1 MRAALVFSAEMAA
14 YDFGTGHPLRPE
26 RVTRSVALM
35 RAYGL
40 TDGMLEPVRP
50 DAASDGDLE
59 RVHTSAY
66 IAAVT
71 AASRGDAPAA
81 GFGIGPGDNPAF
93 PGMHEAAALI
103 AGGGVLAMDLVHR
116 TEYRRA
122 FSVAGGL
129 HHALADR
136 AAGFCVYNDVAVAI
150 AAAIARDP
158 ALRVA
163 YVDIDAHHGDG
174 VQWAFYDEPRVL
186 TVSVH
191 QSGERLFPGTGFSN
205 ERGYAAGVG
214 SSVNVPLPA
223 GATDACMRLA
233 FDEVVAPAVRRFGPD
248 ILVSQNGADSH
259 WSDPLTMLR
268 GTLRGYRS
276 LVHSIAALAEEVC
289 DGRLVAFGGGGYAW
303 EHVVPR
309 AWTML
314 AASLTRTELPARLPE
329 CWLEAH
335 RVPGVALPETLAQ
348 DAAPPAPDEDR
359 VLAETR
365 RTIAQVRSGPP
376 FA

>member
-1 MRAALVFSAEMAA
+1 MRTALVFSAEMGA
-14 YDFGTGHPLRPE
+14 YDFGAGHPLRPE

-35 RAYGL
+35 RACGL

-50 DAASDGDLE
+50 DVASDDELE
-59 RVHTSAY
+59 LVHAPGY
-66 IAAVT
+66 IAAVK
-71 AASRGDAPAA
+71 AASHGGEPAP

-93 PGMHEAAALI
+93 PGMHEAAALVSG
-103 AGGGVLAMDLVHR
+103 AGVLAMDLVQR

-174 VQWAFYDEPRVL
+174 VQWAFYEEPRVL

-191 QSGERLFPGTGFSN
+191 QSGERLFPGTGFTN
-205 ERGYAAGVG
+205 ERGYAGGTG
-214 SSVNVPLPA
+214 SAVNVSLPA

-233 FDEVVAPAVRRFGPD
+233 FDDVVAPAVRRFGPD
-248 ILVSQNGADSH
+248 VLVSQNGADSH

-268 GTLRGYRS
+268 GTLGGYRS
-276 LVHSIAALAEEVC
+276 LVDAIARLAEEVC

-314 AASLTRTELPARLPE
+314 AASLTRTALPGRLPE
-329 CWLEAH
+329 RWLETH
-335 RVPGVALPETLAQ
+335 PVPGIVLPETLTE
-348 DAAPPAPDEDR
+348 DVTPSAPDEDR
-359 VLAETR
+359 LLTETR
-365 RTIAQVRSGPP
+365 RTIDVVRSGPP